1 MTLGQLICLTREAI
15 GLTLRDVERLSGLS
29 NAFIGQ
35 LETGWVDDIS
45 LRNAVKLGKALGLSL
60 EQMAATNPRKGSRRE
75 SGKAK
80 RRWRH
85 VP

>member
-1 MTLGQLICLTREAI
+1 MTLGQLICLTREAV

-60 EQMAATNPRKGSRRE
+60 EQMAKTNPRKASRRAL
-75 SGKAK
+75 KMRK
-80 RRWRH
+80 LR
-85 VP
+85 